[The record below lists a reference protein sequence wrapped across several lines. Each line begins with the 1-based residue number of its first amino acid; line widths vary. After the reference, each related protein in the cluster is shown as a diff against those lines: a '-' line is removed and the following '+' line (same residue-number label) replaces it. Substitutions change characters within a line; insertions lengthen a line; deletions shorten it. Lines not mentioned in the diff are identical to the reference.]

1 MDPQKRRL
9 SVILLAGAALLIVAI
24 FVGKA
29 MGDRVMT
36 HVTEQGQTGVGSA
49 LLLSPAP
56 APSDVSPYGPNWKR
70 TQVLAAA
77 TDPGFPDPRVPPA
90 ALPSAAPTPKATPRP
105 KATAKPTPVA
115 NPTFTVAPAP
125 MPSPSPSGSPS
136 PGASPAVTPS
146 PQGSPAVGPP
156 VPPR

>member
-1 MDPQKRRL
+1 MDPQKKRL
-9 SVILLAGAALLIVAI
+9 SVILLTGAALLIVAI

-36 HVTEQGQTGVGSA
+36 RVTEQGQTGVGNT

-56 APSDVSPYGPNWKR
+56 AASEGSPYGPNWKR

-90 ALPSAAPTPKATPRP
+90 ALPSPEPTPKATPKP
-105 KATAKPTPVA
+105 KPTAQPTPVV
-115 NPTFTVAPAP
+115 NPTFTVEPAP
-125 MPSPSPSGSPS
+125 TATPSPNGSPS
-136 PGASPAVTPS
+136 PGASPGVSPS
-146 PQGSPAVGPP
+146 AQGSPAVGPL

>member
-1 MDPQKRRL
+1 MDPQKQRL
-9 SVILLAGAALLIVAI
+9 SIILLSGAALLIVAI

-36 HVTEQGQTGVGSA
+36 RVTEQGQTGVGNT

-56 APSDVSPYGPNWKR
+56 AASDAGPYGPNWKR

-90 ALPSAAPTPKATPRP
+90 PLPTPEPTPKPTPRP
-105 KATAKPTPVA
+105 PATPKPTPVA

-125 MPSPSPSGSPS
+125 TPTPSPTGSPS
-136 PGASPAVTPS
+136 PGASPGATPQAS
-146 PQGSPAVGPP
+146 PVVGPP
-156 VPPR
+156 VPP